1 MSSVSKR
8 QEGAKNPPVRP
19 LPEFDVEPE
28 AWLTTARSTL
38 EDLIAAAEDAV
49 RPLGRRQLGR
59 VEHTRII
66 AVSGSALHDL
76 LERLPGTA
84 SR

>member
-8 QEGAKNPPVRP
+8 QESAKNPSDRP
-19 LPEFDVEPE
+19 LPLFDVDPE

-49 RPLGRRQLGR
+49 RPLAHRRLGR
-59 VEHTRII
+59 LQHVQII
-66 AVSGSALHDL
+66 DESGSALHDL
-76 LERLPGTA
+76 LERLPGA
-84 SR
+84 ARR

>member
-1 MSSVSKR
+1 MQSVPKGAQS
-8 QEGAKNPPVRP
+8 AKNPPALS
-19 LPEFDVEPE
+19 LPQFDADPE
-28 AWLTTARSTL
+28 AWHARARATL
-38 EDLIAAAEDAV
+38 EDLIAAAEDSV

-66 AVSGSALHDL
+66 AESGSALYDL
-76 LERLPGTA
+76 LDRLPGAA

>member
-1 MSSVSKR
+1 MSSVPKR
-8 QEGAKNPPVRP
+8 QESAKNPPVRP
-19 LPEFDVEPE
+19 LPLFDVDPE
-28 AWLTTARSTL
+28 AWLITARSTL

-66 AVSGSALHDL
+66 TQSGSALHDL
-76 LERLPGTA
+76 LERLPGA
-84 SR
+84 SGR

>member
-8 QEGAKNPPVRP
+8 SQSAKKPPVRP
-19 LPEFDVEPE
+19 LPEFDVDPE

-49 RPLGRRQLGR
+49 RPLARRQLGR
-59 VEHTRII
+59 IEHTRII
-66 AVSGSALHDL
+66 TEAGSTLHDL
-76 LERLPGTA
+76 LERLPGAA